1 MLQVRKSIVN
11 FFILPFPFPPLKEEL
26 NLDRWKLGN
35 EYFRE
40 EKRTALSLEVEMSIG
55 NIDDVY
61 NSYFTIYWFGQKL
74 HLSFHTLLQKKKK
87 KKSPKELFGQPNI

>member
-11 FFILPFPFPPLKEEL
+11 FSIFPFPFLLLKEEL
-26 NLDRWKLGN
+26 NLDRWKQGN
-35 EYFRE
+35 KYFRE
-40 EKRTALSLEVEMSIG
+40 EERTALSLEVEMGIG

-61 NSYFTIYWFGQKL
+61 NSYFTVYWVGQKI
-74 HLSFHTLLQKKKK
+74 HLSFHTLLQEKK